1 LITSSNF
8 VGCSTASN
16 RLLLATISGHRAY
29 PLELTSTW
37 LWIKFIKN
45 PTEFVRRP
53 MPSAKRKY
61 EVVSVSLP
69 QDLVK
74 RANTVI
80 PKARRSRIIRNMLEA
95 FLDSVSRKQME
106 REYARYY
113 AQRTHREAQDE
124 RDMLNDWRL
133 SDDEAWAILE
143 KEESSGRRKAR

>member
-1 LITSSNF
+1 
-8 VGCSTASN
+8 
-16 RLLLATISGHRAY
+16 
-29 PLELTSTW
+29 
-37 LWIKFIKN
+37 
-45 PTEFVRRP
+45 

-74 RANTVI
+74 RANAVI
-80 PKARRSRIIRNMLEA
+80 PKARRSRIITNILEA

-113 AQRTHREAQDE
+113 AQRTQREAREE
-124 RDMLNDWRL
+124 RDLLNDWRL

-143 KEESSGRRKAR
+143 KEGSSGRRKTG

>member
-1 LITSSNF
+1 
-8 VGCSTASN
+8 
-16 RLLLATISGHRAY
+16 
-29 PLELTSTW
+29 
-37 LWIKFIKN
+37 
-45 PTEFVRRP
+45 

-74 RANTVI
+74 RANAVI
-80 PKARRSRIIRNMLEA
+80 PKARRSRIITNILEA

-113 AQRTHREAQDE
+113 ARRTEREAQEE

-143 KEESSGRRKAR
+143 KEGTSGRRKAG